1 MAKSWSYRVWLWET
15 DRSVP
20 KVFEIEDVS
29 PFKINGGQ
37 FLNTKM
43 SEDMKGIANPMMMGQ
58 FIASI
63 GDANTLSFKKTKDT
77 ISTDLE
83 KAKNNKTLLEAAI
96 IEITP
101 SSSIDSKLKGKARE
115 QAITDK
121 SMAAIELEPVTV
133 TQALVG
139 KQPGYDYFTFECSN
153 VGQRFKGRDY

>member
-1 MAKSWSYRVWLWET
+1 MAKSWSYLVWLWEQKGA
-15 DRSVP
+15 P

-29 PFKINGGQ
+29 PFKIDGGQ

-58 FIASI
+58 FIASF
-63 GDANTLSFKKTKDT
+63 GNANTLSFKKTKDT
-77 ISTDLE
+77 ISTLLE
-83 KAKNNKTLLEAAI
+83 KAKNDKTLFSSALIDIA
-96 IEITP
+96 P

-115 QAITDK
+115 QAITSN

-139 KQPGYDYFTFECSN
+139 KQPSYDYFTFECSN
-153 VGQRFKGRDY
+153 VGQRFKGKDY